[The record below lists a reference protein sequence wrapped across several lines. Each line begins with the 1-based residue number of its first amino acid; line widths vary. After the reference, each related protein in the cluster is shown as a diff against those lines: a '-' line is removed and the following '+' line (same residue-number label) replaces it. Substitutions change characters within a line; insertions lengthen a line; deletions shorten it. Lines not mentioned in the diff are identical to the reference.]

1 MLIAETNRLSRL
13 ITRKHP
19 LVELRRSISFFI
31 KTKRRARHNALIKA
45 ELNRLAELSP
55 HLLQDVG
62 YVSESGGGRATP
74 RSGDESLDNI
84 LNR

>member
-62 YVSESGGGRATP
+62 YVSESGRATP